1 MTDVIV
7 GMGNV
12 RARACILAT
21 GGIGNLH
28 VGVLVGRI
36 GVTVNITIEAVDLDA
51 VMNFCTVEGDL

>member
-12 RARACILAT
+12 RACILAT

-28 VGVLVGRI
+28 VVVLVGQIHI
-36 GVTVNITIEAVDLDA
+36 GVTVNKND
-51 VMNFCTVEGDL
+51 

>member
-21 GGIGNLH
+21 GGIANLH
-28 VGVLVGRI
+28 VVVLVGRT
-36 GVTVNITIEAVDLDA
+36 GVTVNKND
-51 VMNFCTVEGDL
+51 

>member
-21 GGIGNLH
+21 GGIANLH
-28 VGVLVGRI
+28 VVVLIGRT
-36 GVTVNITIEAVDLDA
+36 GVTINKND
-51 VMNFCTVEGDL
+51 

>member
-28 VGVLVGRI
+28 VAVLVGRI
-36 GVTVNITIEAVDLDA
+36 IGVTVNRTIEAVDLDT
-51 VMNFCTVEGDL
+51 VMNF

>member
-28 VGVLVGRI
+28 VVVLVGRLI
-36 GVTVNITIEAVDLDA
+36 GVTVNIEAVDLDT
-51 VMNFCTVEGDL
+51 VMNL

>member
-12 RARACILAT
+12 RACILAT

-28 VGVLVGRI
+28 VVVLVGRI
-36 GVTVNITIEAVDLDA
+36 IGVTVNRTIEAVDLDT
-51 VMNFCTVEGDL
+51 VMNF